1 MALVQE
7 FFIKLHICCKVVFLI
22 EVQEYEGV
30 QMDDFKVKAI
40 GRIGVDSGQIMI
52 SDPCYLKSED
62 LGDGKLHYDQDVK
75 GNMTFK
81 YDPTIMKKNFM
92 TNMCEITLSNKG
104 YGNYPNELRG
114 GLHFGSQTMYGD
126 GVYTIF
132 GIFINGSNNPSGLFI
147 DFEGDL
153 RVDPYVM
160 EEE

>member
-1 MALVQE
+1 
-7 FFIKLHICCKVVFLI
+7 
-22 EVQEYEGV
+22 
-30 QMDDFKVKAI
+30 MDDFKVKEI

-52 SDPCYLKSED
+52 SDPCYIKSED
-62 LGDGKLHYDQDVK
+62 LGDGKLHYDEDVK

-81 YDPTIMKKNFM
+81 YDPTIMKKNFY
-92 TNMCEITLSNKG
+92 TNMCEVTLSNKG
-104 YGNYPNELRG
+104 YGNYPNDLRG

-132 GIFINGSNNPSGLFI
+132 GIFINGSNSPSGLFI

-153 RVDPYVM
+153 RVDPYLM